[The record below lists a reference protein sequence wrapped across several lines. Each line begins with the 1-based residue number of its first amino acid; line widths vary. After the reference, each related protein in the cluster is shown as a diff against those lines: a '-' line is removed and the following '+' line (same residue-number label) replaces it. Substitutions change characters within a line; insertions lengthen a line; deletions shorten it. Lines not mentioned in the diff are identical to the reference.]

1 MRRPSVLIIFLTVF
15 IDLIG
20 FGIVV
25 PLIPLY
31 SRNFGAEGV
40 MIGIIIASFSFMQ
53 FLFAPIWGRLSDRHG
68 RRPILLIS
76 TAGASAS
83 YVLFGVASGLHNH
96 ATALALIVVSRMFAG
111 LCGGNITVAQAYIA
125 DITPPEQRS
134 RKMGLIGMAFGL
146 GFILGPALGGIAAG
160 GFTLGNLDVFGAHI
174 PAVFTFHGFG
184 LTGPGYVAA
193 ALCALNFVLALFILT
208 ESRKPDSRPVTPRP
222 HLDQWRHTLT
232 QPKVGLL
239 VIVFFLATF
248 CFSCFESTLPLVVGD
263 NFHLSLS
270 NNAQPTGESSA
281 QNDSAPETT
290 NENSINKRTV
300 RTISYLFVYCGLIG
314 AFVQGGAIG
323 RMVKKMGEPKL
334 IAFSVVLTGISLGL
348 IPFIKGHSHFSLA
361 LLFHREG
368 LPWVCLLAAL
378 AILSIGSS
386 LTRPPLFG
394 YLSNLTPPQEQGA
407 TIGVAQGAGSLAR
420 ILGPIY
426 ANTLLHWLPAL
437 PYLSCTVIMLFTA
450 LLVVQRLCREPNPGG
465 HEAAINPAK

>member
-1 MRRPSVLIIFLTVF
+1 MVRGLRLPVCSMRKPSVLIIFLTVF

-31 SRNFGAEGV
+31 SKNFGAQGV
-40 MIGIIIASFSFMQ
+40 MIGIIIASFSAMQ
-53 FLFAPIWGRLSDRHG
+53 FIFAPIWGRLSDRHG
-68 RRPILLIS
+68 RRPILLVS
-76 TAGASAS
+76 TLGASAS
-83 YVLFGVASGLHNH
+83 YVLFAIASGLQNH
-96 ATALALIVVSRMFAG
+96 TAALSLVVISRMFAG

-160 GFTLGNLDVFGAHI
+160 GFTFGH
-174 PAVFTFHGFG
+174 FNFRGFG

-193 ALCALNFVLALFILT
+193 TLCALNFVLALFILT
-208 ESRKPDSRPVTPRP
+208 ESRKGDSNRAAERP
-222 HLDQWRHTLT
+222 HLDQWKHTLT

-239 VIVFFLATF
+239 VVVFFLATF
-248 CFSCFESTLPLVVGD
+248 CFSCFESTLPLIVGD
-263 NFHLSLS
+263 NFHLNLS
-270 NNAQPTGESSA
+270 NQNAVSMENGIGSDGLPA
-281 QNDSAPETT
+281 AETK
-290 NENSINKRTV
+290 NPVDKKTV

-334 IAFSVVLTGISLGL
+334 IAFSLVLTGISLGL
-348 IPFIKGHSHFSLA
+348 IPFIKGDTHFSFGA
-361 LLFHREG
+361 LFHRDG

-394 YLSNLTPPQEQGA
+394 FLSNLTPAQEQGA

-426 ANTLLHWLPAL
+426 ANTLLHWVPPL
-437 PYLSCTVIMLFTA
+437 PYLSCTVIMLLTA
-450 LLVVQRLCREPNPGG
+450 FLVAQRLCREPVIALPG
-465 HEAAINPAK
+465 EIINPTK